1 MFVRRA
7 AVVGAGTMGGQIA
20 QVIAA
25 AGLPVLLRDIDGAA
39 LESGLAEA
47 RRVSEAQLARLVAA
61 GKLSEH
67 AAAEQVEQLLAR
79 ITAVD
84 DWSGFGEVDVVV
96 EAVPERLEVK
106 QEVFAAL
113 DACVGG
119 QALLASNTSA
129 LSITQLGEATLRPER
144 VVGLHF
150 FYPASLMPLVEIVE
164 GEETSQETLT
174 DAVAFVQ
181 QIRKQPIR
189 CLEVPGFVVN
199 RILNSVTSEVWQAQ
213 ERGGLSIAAI
223 DEGLVAAGAVP
234 VGPYRLVDLLGLD
247 TVLHVAEHLADSY
260 GEERFHVPESMQR
273 LVANGKLGAKRGGDG
288 FYHPDGSAAVAGEA
302 TPDIDALAEQVR
314 LKAIVE
320 ACLLLE
326 EDVAGVREIDL
337 GMMAGAGLEPGRGLL
352 PPFMQADSDGLDRVI
367 ERLEDAS
374 ERFGERFEPP
384 AILRRLVAQGRLGRA
399 GGQGFYAYPRP
410 DEGPQP
416 ETVKF
421 ETADETVAI
430 AWLQA
435 GAMNAISAQVI
446 EDLTVAYER
455 AEAAGMRALV
465 IASANP
471 MLFSAGADIKG
482 FAAMDRW
489 RRSPPSTRSPSA
501 AAASWRWPATCGS
514 RRARRCSGSPR
525 SSSGSS
531 PASAEPN
538 ACLGSSASRRP
549 SR

>member
-25 AGLPVLLRDIDGAA
+25 AGLPVLLRDIDGARA
-39 LESGLAEA
+39 RVRPRRGPHESA
-47 RRVSEAQLARLVAA
+47 RPSSAGLVAA

-199 RILNSVTSEVWQAQ
+199 RILNSVTSEVWQRPGARRPFDRRDR
-213 ERGGLSIAAI
+213 RGPCRRRRRSRRPLPARRPARPGHRAARRR
-223 DEGLVAAGAVP
+223 ASR
-234 VGPYRLVDLLGLD
+234 RL
-247 TVLHVAEHLADSY
+247 
-260 GEERFHVPESMQR
+260 
-273 LVANGKLGAKRGGDG
+273 
-288 FYHPDGSAAVAGEA
+288 
-302 TPDIDALAEQVR
+302 
-314 LKAIVE
+314 
-320 ACLLLE
+320 
-326 EDVAGVREIDL
+326 
-337 GMMAGAGLEPGRGLL
+337 
-352 PPFMQADSDGLDRVI
+352 
-367 ERLEDAS
+367 
-374 ERFGERFEPP
+374 
-384 AILRRLVAQGRLGRA
+384 LRRGTLPRA
-399 GGQGFYAYPRP
+399 RVDAAARRQR
-410 DEGPQP
+410 Q
-416 ETVKF
+416 T
-421 ETADETVAI
+421 
-430 AWLQA
+430 
-435 GAMNAISAQVI
+435 
-446 EDLTVAYER
+446 R
-455 AEAAGMRALV
+455 REA
-465 IASANP
+465 
-471 MLFSAGADIKG
+471 
-482 FAAMDRW
+482 RW
-489 RRSPPSTRSPSA
+489 RRLLSPGRQRSGGRRRRRPTSTRSPSRFA
-501 AAASWRWPATCGS
+501 
-514 RRARRCSGSPR
+514 
-525 SSSGSS
+525 
-531 PASAEPN
+531 
-538 ACLGSSASRRP
+538 
-549 SR
+549 